1 MKLKEIY
8 KNGCRYKTKKYG
20 VVKVVNDPSQFKAY
34 KKMGLDVFEKEE
46 VKKDAK
52 KTNKEVKK

>member
-8 KNGCRYKTKKYG
+8 TKGGTVWHNKIG
-20 VVKVVNDPSQFKAY
+20 NVRIVNDSSNFKTY
-34 KKMGLDVFEKEE
+34 KKLGLDVFEKEE

-52 KTNKEVKK
+52 KINKEVKK